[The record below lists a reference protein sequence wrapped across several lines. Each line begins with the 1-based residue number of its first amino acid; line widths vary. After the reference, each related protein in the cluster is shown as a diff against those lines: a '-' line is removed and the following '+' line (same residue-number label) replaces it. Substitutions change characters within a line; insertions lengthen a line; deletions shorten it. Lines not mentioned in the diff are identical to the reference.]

1 MDELLHSAPVSSALS
16 GYRLIKFDITEG
28 SQEQQAML
36 GEWQVFGPPAL
47 VRFDRDGHL
56 LGKAL
61 QGLPS
66 ERGLIQWL
74 QTAD

>member
-1 MDELLHSAPVSSALS
+1 
-16 GYRLIKFDITEG
+16 
-28 SQEQQAML
+28 
-36 GEWQVFGPPAL
+36 L

-56 LGKAL
+56 LGKAS

-74 QTAD
+74 QTAH